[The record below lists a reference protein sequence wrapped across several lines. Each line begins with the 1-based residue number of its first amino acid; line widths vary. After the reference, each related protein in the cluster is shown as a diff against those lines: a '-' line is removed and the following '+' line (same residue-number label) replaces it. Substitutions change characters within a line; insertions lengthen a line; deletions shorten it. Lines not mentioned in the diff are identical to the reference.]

1 MAENSL
7 RPPEIAREALRRL
20 ALQRVAPT
28 PDNYRAFY
36 HEIAGTGDDE
46 AFPEKSFKLIASA
59 LPRNTAERLRLA
71 QQFEQAVTSRQWST
85 LKQAIVALC
94 GTRSTDKNPWGLLVR
109 DLCRAFDRDH
119 ATLTRADKLAMLDQV
134 LVQSSSD
141 PDLNFGR
148 LQAMLRR
155 WAAHEDH
162 TDPAAAKSSAAEI
175 VGIPDTTPD
184 VVDDLPAT
192 AAQLLA
198 FLLQKA
204 ILPIVS
210 ENAALSAEAREI
222 AEVVAGM
229 EANCPCSR
237 ELSARLHS
245 LTDKIEWAEEDQRA
259 IRQGLLNLL
268 RLIVDNISELVVDDN
283 WLRGQL
289 GLVAEVFANPLDV
302 RMLDEVERRLR
313 AVIDKQAHLKRQL
326 TDAQARLKDMLVG
339 FVDRLAQFSTS
350 TDQYHDTLV
359 RCARDIEQADNI
371 SDLANVV
378 ELMLSETQ
386 EVQETAKRSSAE
398 LNTLRQEVE
407 SANHQIIRL
416 QRELDETSEMVRH
429 DPLTGTLNRKGL
441 DEALERE
448 IAVARRRATPL
459 CIALLD
465 IDNFKE
471 LNDTFGHR
479 TGDEALRHLATVMRE
494 SLRPQDLV
502 GRYGGEE
509 FVILLPDTDEQHALS
524 AIGRLQR
531 ELTKR
536 FFLAENRR
544 LLITFSAGLA
554 LLGADEDPYRA
565 IDRADKAMYAAKR
578 AGKNRVLLAA

>member
-36 HEIAGTGDDE
+36 HQIAGNGDDE
-46 AFPEKSFKLIASA
+46 AFPEQPFKLIASA

-71 QQFEQAVTSRQWST
+71 RQFEQAVFSRQWAAV
-85 LKQAIVALC
+85 KEAIVALC
-94 GTRSTDKNPWGLLVR
+94 GTQTIDRNPWGTLVR
-109 DLCRAFDRDH
+109 DLCREFDRPH
-119 ATLTRADKLAMLDQV
+119 ATLTRADKFAMLDQV
-134 LVQSSSD
+134 LVLSASD
-141 PDLNFGR
+141 PELSFSR
-148 LQAMLRR
+148 LQSMLGR
-155 WAAHEDH
+155 WAALEDRGS
-162 TDPAAAKSSAAEI
+162 PADAKSSGTATAGSAETTSDA
-175 VGIPDTTPD
+175 VGE
-184 VVDDLPAT
+184 LPAT
-192 AAQLLA
+192 AGQLLA
-198 FLLQKA
+198 LLLQKA

-210 ENAALSAEAREI
+210 ENAALSAEARAI

-229 EANCPCSR
+229 EVDCPCSQ
-237 ELSARLHS
+237 ELSARLHA

-259 IRQGLLNLL
+259 IRQGLLSLL

-289 GLVAEVFANPLDV
+289 GLVAEVFGNPLDI

-313 AVIDKQAHLKRQL
+313 AVIDKQTHLKRQL
-326 TDAQARLKDMLVG
+326 TDAQARLKDMLAG
-339 FVDRLAQFSTS
+339 FVDRLARFSTS

-386 EVQETAKRSSAE
+386 EVQETAKRSSEE
-398 LNTLRQEVE
+398 LKTLRQEVE
-407 SANHQIIRL
+407 SANHRIIRL
-416 QRELDETSEMVRH
+416 QRELDETSEMVRL

-441 DEALERE
+441 DEAIERE

-465 IDNFKE
+465 IDNFKQ

-509 FVILLPDTDEQHALS
+509 FVILLPDTDEHHALS

-554 LLGADEDPYRA
+554 RLGADENPCGA

>member
-7 RPPEIAREALRRL
+7 RPPEIARETLRRL

-36 HEIAGTGDDE
+36 HQIAGTGDDE
-46 AFPEKSFKLIASA
+46 AFPEKSFKLIALA

-71 QQFEQAVTSRQWST
+71 QQFEQAVTSRQWAT
-85 LKQAIVALC
+85 VKQAIVALC
-94 GTRSTDKNPWGLLVR
+94 GTQTTDKNPWGTLVR
-109 DLCRAFDRDH
+109 DLCREFDRDH
-119 ATLTRADKLAMLDQV
+119 ATMTRADKLAMLDQV
-134 LVQSSSD
+134 LVLASND
-141 PDLNFGR
+141 PDLSFAR
-148 LQAMLRR
+148 LQAMVRR
-155 WAAHEDH
+155 WAALEDRADAV
-162 TDPAAAKSSAAEI
+162 DPKSSATGTPRI
-175 VGIPDTTPD
+175 TDTTPD
-184 VVDDLPAT
+184 VVGDLPAT

-229 EANCPCSR
+229 EANGLCSQ

-289 GLVAEVFANPLDV
+289 GLVAEVFGNPLDI
-302 RMLDEVERRLR
+302 RMLAEVERRLR
-313 AVIDKQAHLKRQL
+313 AVIDKQTHLKRQL
-326 TDAQARLKDMLVG
+326 TDAQARLKDMLAG
-339 FVDRLAQFSTS
+339 FVDRLARFSTS
-350 TDQYHDTLV
+350 TDQYHETLV

-386 EVQETAKRSSAE
+386 EVQETARRSSEE

-407 SANHQIIRL
+407 SANHHIVRL

-554 LLGADEDPYRA
+554 LLGGDEDPYRA

>member
-7 RPPEIAREALRRL
+7 RPPEIARETLRRL

-36 HEIAGTGDDE
+36 HQIAGTGDDE
-46 AFPEKSFKLIASA
+46 AFPEKSFKLIALA

-71 QQFEQAVTSRQWST
+71 QQFEQAVTSRQWAT
-85 LKQAIVALC
+85 VKQAIVALC
-94 GTRSTDKNPWGLLVR
+94 GTQTTDKNPWGTLVR
-109 DLCRAFDRDH
+109 DLCREFDRDH
-119 ATLTRADKLAMLDQV
+119 ATMTRADKLAMLDQV
-134 LVQSSSD
+134 LVLASND
-141 PDLNFGR
+141 PDLSFAR
-148 LQAMLRR
+148 LQAMVRR
-155 WAAHEDH
+155 WAALEDRADAV
-162 TDPAAAKSSAAEI
+162 DPKSSATGTP
-175 VGIPDTTPD
+175 GITDTTPD
-184 VVDDLPAT
+184 VVGDLPAT

-229 EANCPCSR
+229 EANGLCSQ

-289 GLVAEVFANPLDV
+289 GLVAEVFGNPLDI
-302 RMLDEVERRLR
+302 RMLAEVERRLR
-313 AVIDKQAHLKRQL
+313 AVIDKQTHLKRQL
-326 TDAQARLKDMLVG
+326 TDAQARLKDMLAG
-339 FVDRLAQFSTS
+339 FVDRLARFSTS
-350 TDQYHDTLV
+350 TDQYHETLV

-386 EVQETAKRSSAE
+386 EVQETARRSSEE

-407 SANHQIIRL
+407 SANHHIVRL

-554 LLGADEDPYRA
+554 LLGGDEDPYRA

>member
-7 RPPEIAREALRRL
+7 RPPEIARETLRRL
-20 ALQRVAPT
+20 ALERVAPT

-36 HEIAGTGDDE
+36 HQIAGTGDDE
-46 AFPEKSFKLIASA
+46 AFPEKSFKLIALA

-71 QQFEQAVTSRQWST
+71 QQFEQAVTSRQWAT
-85 LKQAIVALC
+85 VKQAIVALC
-94 GTRSTDKNPWGLLVR
+94 GTQAADKNPWGTLVR
-109 DLCRAFDRDH
+109 DLCGEFDRDH
-119 ATLTRADKLAMLDQV
+119 TTLTRADKLAMLDQV
-134 LVQSSSD
+134 LVLSSND
-141 PDLNFGR
+141 PDLSFGR
-148 LQAMLRR
+148 LQAMVRR
-155 WAAHEDH
+155 WAALEDRADSA
-162 TDPAAAKSSAAEI
+162 DPKSSATGTP
-175 VGIPDTTPD
+175 GITDTTPD
-184 VVDDLPAT
+184 VVGDLPAT

-229 EANCPCSR
+229 EANGLCSQ

-259 IRQGLLNLL
+259 IRQGLLSLL
-268 RLIVDNISELVVDDN
+268 RLIVDNISELVVDDS

-289 GLVAEVFANPLDV
+289 GLVAEVFANPLDI
-302 RMLDEVERRLR
+302 RMLAEVERRLR
-313 AVIDKQAHLKRQL
+313 AVIDKQTRLKRQL
-326 TDAQARLKDMLVG
+326 TDAQARLKDMLAG
-339 FVDRLAQFSTS
+339 FVDRLARFSTS

-359 RCARDIEQADNI
+359 RCARDIKQADNI

-386 EVQETAKRSSAE
+386 EVQETARRSSEE

-407 SANHQIIRL
+407 SANHHIVRL

-465 IDNFKE
+465 IDNFKQ

-554 LLGADEDPYRA
+554 LLGAAEDPYRA